1 MLDDGRWQGRQV
13 LPPGWLD
20 LAATRALP
28 DGEGSGYG
36 AQTWIPGDPVGGECR
51 DTPGVPQDTLSM
63 EGHWGQL
70 VAMIPSQNA
79 VIVRLGWTFESD
91 QFDAC
96 RFIAD
101 VAAALPPAS

>member
-1 MLDDGRWQGRQV
+1 
-13 LPPGWLD
+13 
-20 LAATRALP
+20 
-28 DGEGSGYG
+28 
-36 AQTWIPGDPVGGECR
+36 
-51 DTPGVPQDTLSM
+51 M